1 MLYLIIIFVSIII
14 TAGANIL
21 SSLPATPE
29 KVGAVF
35 FATALCALAAFVLD
49 AISALAIR
57 RLTPKKLYL
66 PSKKIFKVSKRERNF
81 YRAIKIK
88 AWKDHVPELGGFT
101 SFHKDKLESN
111 SDAEYLEM
119 FIIEANYGVIIHLAN
134 ALLGFLILFIPFC
147 SSPTIWIPIFAVNFV
162 LSILP
167 VFILRYTLYTLQ
179 NLYSRTQKGNAINK
193 KSVAN

>member
-35 FATALCALAAFVLD
+35 FATALGALAVFVLD

-88 AWKDHVPELGGFT
+88 AWKDLVPELGGFT
-101 SFHKDKLESN
+101 SFHKDKLE
-111 SDAEYLEM
+111 
-119 FIIEANYGVIIHLAN
+119 
-134 ALLGFLILFIPFC
+134 
-147 SSPTIWIPIFAVNFV
+147 
-162 LSILP
+162 
-167 VFILRYTLYTLQ
+167 
-179 NLYSRTQKGNAINK
+179 
-193 KSVAN
+193 

>member
-1 MLYLIIIFVSIII
+1 MLYLIIIFMTIIA
-14 TAGANIL
+14 TAGGNLLL
-21 SSLPATPE
+21 SPPVTPE
-29 KVGAVF
+29 KAGAAL
-35 FATALCALAAFVLD
+35 FATALGALAVFLID
-49 AISALAIR
+49 AISALIIR

-111 SDAEYLEM
+111 SDAEYLER
-119 FIIEANYGVIIHLAN
+119 FIIEANYGVVIHLAN

-167 VFILRYTLYTLQ
+167 VFILRYTLYSLQ
-179 NLYSRTQKGNAINK
+179 NLYSRAAKRKG
-193 KSVAN
+193 SQ

>member
-29 KVGAVF
+29 KVGAAF
-35 FATALCALAAFVLD
+35 FATALGALAVFVLD

-81 YRAIKIK
+81 YRALKIK

-111 SDAEYLEM
+111 SNVEYLER

-179 NLYSRTQKGNAINK
+179 NLYSRTQKGNAVNK

>member
-1 MLYLIIIFVSIII
+1 MLYLIIIFISILI
-14 TAGANIL
+14 TAGANL
-21 SSLPATPE
+21 LFSLPVTPE

-35 FATALCALAAFVLD
+35 FATALGALAVFVLD

-111 SDAEYLEM
+111 SNVEYLER
-119 FIIEANYGVIIHLAN
+119 FIIEANYGVVIHLSN

-147 SSPTIWIPIFAVNFV
+147 SSPTIWIPIFVVNFV

-179 NLYSRTQKGNAINK
+179 NLYSRTQKGNAVNK

>member
-1 MLYLIIIFVSIII
+1 MLYLIIIFVSIIV
-14 TAGANIL
+14 TAVANVL
-21 SSLPATPE
+21 SALPTTPE
-29 KVGAVF
+29 KVGAAF
-35 FATALCALAAFVLD
+35 FATILGALAVFIID

-66 PSKKIFKVSKRERNF
+66 PSKKIFKVGKTERNF

-111 SDAEYLEM
+111 SNADYLER
-119 FIIEANYGVIIHLAN
+119 FIIEANYGVVIHLVN
-134 ALLGFLILFIPFC
+134 AILGFLILFIPFC
-147 SSPTIWIPIFAVNFV
+147 SSPAIWIPIFAVNFV

-179 NLYSRTQKGNAINK
+179 NLYSRATKSEKNNR